1 MQCITNKWKWI
12 KNNLSK
18 KERGSL
24 NVLANEKNIVINPS
38 GKCGK
43 IVVMDA
49 DDYEKA
55 CLDILANTEC
65 HEELSYGLNDQYK

>member
-1 MQCITNKWKWI
+1 M
-12 KNNLSK
+12 
-18 KERGSL
+18 

-65 HEELSYGLNDQYK
+65 HEELSYDPNDQYK